1 MIRRPPRSTR
11 TDTLFPY
18 TTLFRSPVGAMAQD
32 SSGSEATSSDDDGNV
47 ILVTARR
54 REERALDVPISVSAI
69 SGEELARRGT
79 LEIHEIAQEIPKVPL
94 EVSRG
99 TTTPTSAFHRGV
111 GQQVPVAGFEAG
123 VRPAE
128 HCVGTGVC

>member
-1 MIRRPPRSTR
+1 MKMTMGKSGRSFACR
-11 TDTLFPY
+11 LLVACGTLAIAA
-18 TTLFRSPVGAMAQD
+18 TLAPVGAMAQD

-69 SGEELARRGT
+69 SGEALARSGT
-79 LEIHEIAQEIPKVPL
+79 LEITEIAQEIPNVTL

-99 TTTPTSAFHRGV
+99 TNTTLSAFIRGV
-111 GQQVPVAGFEAG
+111 GQQDPEIGRAHV
-123 VRPAE
+123 
-128 HCVGTGVC
+128 

>member
-69 SGEELARRGT
+69 SGEALARSGT
-79 LEIHEIAQEIPKVPL
+79 LEITEIAQEIPNVTL

-99 TTTPTSAFHRGV
+99 TNTTLSAFIRGV
-111 GQQVPVAGFEAG
+111 GQQDPEIGRAHV
-123 VRPAE
+123 
-128 HCVGTGVC
+128 